1 MIDAV
6 SYGKALYQLA
16 EEDGAPDALLSDL
29 ETVAQALTEQR
40 AYATLLDTPAL
51 PSEERRALLC
61 KAFAG
66 CSQTVRNFLCLLCD
80 KREIYRVPDC
90 VKAYRACYDEAHNLL
105 RATALTALEMT
116 PRQRS
121 ALTARLE
128 AITGK
133 TVLLTAE
140 VQPSLLGGVTLRYGS
155 EQLDGS
161 IRSKLDRLRRSL
173 SEAIV

>member
-1 MIDAV
+1 
-6 SYGKALYQLA
+6 
-16 EEDGAPDALLSDL
+16 
-29 ETVAQALTEQR
+29 
-40 AYATLLDTPAL
+40 
-51 PSEERRALLC
+51 
-61 KAFAG
+61 
-66 CSQTVRNFLCLLCD
+66 
-80 KREIYRVPDC
+80 
-90 VKAYRACYDEAHNLL
+90 
-105 RATALTALEMT
+105 MT

-121 ALTARLE
+121 ALTAKLE

-133 TVLLTAE
+133 TVLLTTE

>member
-16 EEDGAPDALLSDL
+16 EESGGPDALLSEL
-29 ETVAQALTEQR
+29 ETLERALSEQPD
-40 AYATLLDTPAL
+40 YATLLDTPAL
-51 PSEERRALLC
+51 PSEKRRALLRE
-61 KAFAG
+61 AFSG
-66 CSQTVRNFLCLLCD
+66 CSQTVQNFLCLLCD
-80 KREIYRVPDC
+80 KRSVYCVPAC

-105 RATALTALEMT
+105 RATALTAVEMT
-116 PRQRS
+116 PRQRD
-121 ALTARLE
+121 ALKARLE

-133 TVLLTAE
+133 TVVLTTQ

-161 IRSKLDRLRRSL
+161 IRSKLDRLRQSL
-173 SEAIV
+173 NEAIV

>member
-16 EEDGAPDALLSDL
+16 EEDGAPDALLSEL

-105 RATALTALEMT
+105 RATAASSSTAA
-116 PRQRS
+116 S
-121 ALTARLE
+121 AASS
-128 AITGK
+128 
-133 TVLLTAE
+133 TVC
-140 VQPSLLGGVTLRYGS
+140 VDP
-155 EQLDGS
+155 
-161 IRSKLDRLRRSL
+161 
-173 SEAIV
+173 

>member
-16 EEDGAPDALLSDL
+16 EEDGAPDALLSEL
-29 ETVAQALTEQR
+29 ETVAQALAEQR

-105 RATALTALEMT
+105 RATALTAVEMT
-116 PRQRS
+116 PRQRR
-121 ALTARLE
+121 ALTAKLE

>member
-1 MIDAV
+1 M
-6 SYGKALYQLA
+6 
-16 EEDGAPDALLSDL
+16 
-29 ETVAQALTEQR
+29 
-40 AYATLLDTPAL
+40 
-51 PSEERRALLC
+51 
-61 KAFAG
+61 
-66 CSQTVRNFLCLLCD
+66 RNFLCLLCD

-105 RATALTALEMT
+105 RATALTAVEMT

-121 ALTARLE
+121 ALTAKLE

-133 TVLLTAE
+133 TVLLTVE

>member
-16 EEDGAPDALLSDL
+16 EEDAAPDALLSEL

-51 PSEERRALLC
+51 
-61 KAFAG
+61 
-66 CSQTVRNFLCLLCD
+66 CD
-80 KREIYRVPDC
+80 KRELYRVPDC
-90 VKAYRACYDEAHNLL
+90 VKDYRACYDEAHNLL
-105 RATALTALEMT
+105 RATALTAVEMT

-121 ALTARLE
+121 ALTAKLE